1 MATGKEST
9 PSPKSATPKDPKL
22 QAKIDAYKAKMKKLA
37 EARKS
42 ARGRIMTFLGEN
54 AEQLGALKGDIELFI
69 GKGGARVGVPG
80 ANFELRDALVAAG
93 DKGVTEMDIF
103 KKYHVGR
110 NEMKVKI
117 RVFLLTPNPA
127 DRVWVAFDESKEL
140 YKVVGKGEKPPAGW
154 DGYVPQAKKEL

>member
-1 MATGKEST
+1 MAKENT
-9 PSPKSATPKDPKL
+9 PSTAKSAEKAPRDPKL

-37 EARKS
+37 EARKA
-42 ARGRIMTFLGEN
+42 ARSRIVTFLSEN

-93 DKGVTEMDIF
+93 DKGISEMDIF

-117 RVFLLTPNPA
+117 RIFLLTPNPA
-127 DRVWVAFDESKEL
+127 DRVWVTFDETKET

-154 DGYVPQAKKEL
+154 DGYVPSAKKL